1 MTANFSVST
10 APSEDHATSKSTS
23 RATSEAS
30 ADVSPK
36 AARIALPADLE
47 NGPMPSHVAVIMDGN
62 GRWAKQRGLPRI
74 MGHRK
79 GVDTLKRLLRCS
91 RDWGISAL
99 TAYAFSTENWGRPTR
114 EVDFLMT
121 LFERVLRKEL
131 KEMMEEDVRIQFVG
145 NLAALP
151 ETLQREIDKAVTQT
165 QHNTG
170 IRFSVATNYGGRQ
183 EILQACRAIA
193 TQVKD
198 GHLQPE
204 DIDESLFSRHLY
216 TSDVSDPDLL
226 IRTSGEM
233 RISNFLLW
241 QLAYSEFYITETLW
255 PDFDTQEF
263 HQAMKAFQQRDRRY
277 GKVTGGDASSPS
289 S

>member
-1 MTANFSVST
+1 MTANFTFSP
-10 APSEDHATSKSTS
+10 APAAAPKIS
-23 RATSEAS
+23 AS
-30 ADVSPK
+30 A
-36 AARIALPADLE
+36 LPHDLLP
-47 NGPMPSHVAVIMDGN
+47 GRMPAHVAVIMDGN
-62 GRWAKQRGLPRI
+62 GRWANQRGLPRI

-79 GVDTLKRLLRCS
+79 GVNTLKKLLRCC
-91 RDWGISAL
+91 RDWGVEAL

-121 LFERVLRKEL
+121 LFEKVLRQEL
-131 KEMMEEDVRIQFVG
+131 KEMMEEGVRIQFVG
-145 NLAALP
+145 DLEALP
-151 ETLQREIDKAVTQT
+151 ATLQKEIDRAVTET
-165 QHNTG
+165 AGNTG

-193 TQVKD
+193 HKVQA

-216 TSDVSDPDLL
+216 TADISDPDLL

-241 QLAYSEFYITETLW
+241 QLAYSEFYITDTLW
-255 PDFDTQEF
+255 PDFDTDEF
-263 HQAMKAFQQRDRRY
+263 YQAMKAFQARDRRF
-277 GKVTGGDASSPS
+277 GKVNESE
-289 S
+289 

>member
-1 MTANFSVST
+1 MTANFGASLGLSAGGLSTGDVATGSVSL
-10 APSEDHATSKSTS
+10 PED
-23 RATSEAS
+23 
-30 ADVSPK
+30 
-36 AARIALPADLE
+36 LDL
-47 NGPMPSHVAVIMDGN
+47 GRMPSHVAVIMDGN
-62 GRWAKQRGLPRI
+62 GRWAKRRGLPRI

-79 GVDTLKRLLRCS
+79 GVEMLKKLLRCC
-91 RDWGISAL
+91 RDWGIDAL

-121 LFERVLRKEL
+121 LFERVLRQEL
-131 KEMMEEDVRIQFVG
+131 KEMMEEDVRIEFVG

-151 ETLQREIDKAVTQT
+151 ETLQQEIDRAVTMTRANQ
-165 QHNTG
+165 G

-193 TQVKD
+193 SQVKA
-198 GHLQPE
+198 GSLQPE

-216 TSDVSDPDLL
+216 TSDISDPDLL

-241 QLAYSEFYITETLW
+241 QLAYSEFYITDTLW
-255 PDFDTQEF
+255 PDFDTAEF
-263 HQAMKAFQQRDRRY
+263 HQAMKAFQKRDRRF
-277 GKVTGGDASSPS
+277 GKVKEGAQD
-289 S
+289 